1 MFKSLFSRL
10 VGTYFVIILIT
21 IIVLGV
27 LLSSFYEDF
36 IFARRA
42 KELEREAIDLNPYV
56 EMYVMGMLEEWH
68 LYNYF
73 RIADRYKNTT
83 IWIVDEMGYIW
94 LSYSSSAEET
104 EKWKEQQLTAKE
116 FAQVIEGETIVKEGK
131 FGERFPVPV
140 LTVGVPFKVN
150 GKIRGAVFIH
160 SPVQEIKSTIQE
172 TYKNIWL
179 AAIISAVL
187 SIILLFFTS
196 KHISKPLM
204 EMNVISREFAKG
216 NFKRRVDINTKDEIG
231 QLAVNFNA
239 MADSLENLENMRRSF
254 VANVSHELR
263 SPLTSI
269 RGYIQG
275 VLDETIPL
283 EQSGKYL
290 SIALDE
296 TRRLNKLIN
305 ELLDLAQIESGQFP
319 LTMTTFDINELIR
332 RVLISQEERITSKDI
347 DVNID
352 FQDEYYYVEGDRDRI
367 QQVLYNLIDNAIKFN
382 PEEGALGIKTWD
394 YEDVVFVKIS
404 DQGPGIP
411 KDEIRHIWERFYQV
425 DKARSFKNGGTGLGL
440 SIVKKIIE
448 EHGQD
453 IWINSKI
460 GEGTE
465 FIFSLKLSDRD

>member
-1 MFKSLFSRL
+1 
-10 VGTYFVIILIT
+10 
-21 IIVLGV
+21 
-27 LLSSFYEDF
+27 
-36 IFARRA
+36 
-42 KELEREAIDLNPYV
+42 
-56 EMYVMGMLEEWH
+56 
-68 LYNYF
+68 
-73 RIADRYKNTT
+73 
-83 IWIVDEMGYIW
+83 
-94 LSYSSSAEET
+94 
-104 EKWKEQQLTAKE
+104 
-116 FAQVIEGETIVKEGK
+116 
-131 FGERFPVPV
+131 
-140 LTVGVPFKVN
+140 
-150 GKIRGAVFIH
+150 
-160 SPVQEIKSTIQE
+160 
-172 TYKNIWL
+172 
-179 AAIISAVL
+179 
-187 SIILLFFTS
+187 
-196 KHISKPLM
+196 M

-352 FQDEYYYVEGDRDRI
+352 FQYEYYYVEGDRDRI